1 MVRAVGMVIATSDVL
16 ADVYYRAS
24 TLLTNMTYT
33 PLQPHAMLALQLPPH
48 ETLYVSLQ
56 HPVRCVDEPHGH
68 GIA

>member
-1 MVRAVGMVIATSDVL
+1 MVHAVGMVIATSDVL

-24 TLLTNMTYT
+24 TLLTNMTYM
-33 PLQPHAMLALQLPPH
+33 PSWPHAMPALQLPPY

-56 HPVRCVDEPHGH
+56 HPIQRVDEPHGH

>member
-33 PLQPHAMLALQLPPH
+33 PLQPHAMPALQLPPH

-56 HPVRCVDEPHGH
+56 HPIRRVDEPHGH